1 MDSGVVLI
9 LTLVVVVMVVV
20 AVVVVCVCVC
30 VCVWIIRRTS
40 PLLSLNQILV
50 REEKATTKPPSTT
63 ADHPVSDA

>member
-1 MDSGVVLI
+1 M
-9 LTLVVVVMVVV
+9 VVVVVVVV
-20 AVVVVCVCVC
+20 AVVVVVVVVCVCVC

-40 PLLSLNQILV
+40 PLPSLNQILV